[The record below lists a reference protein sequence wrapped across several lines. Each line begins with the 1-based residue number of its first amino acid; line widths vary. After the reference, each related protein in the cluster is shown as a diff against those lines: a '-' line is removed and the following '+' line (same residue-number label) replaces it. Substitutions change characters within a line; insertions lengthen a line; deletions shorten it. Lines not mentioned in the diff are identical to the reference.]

1 MQHCVGIAEHCA
13 AENLKLDTAAPHVRS
28 TWSLRPSSVVSA
40 VCRCR
45 APTLRGIYARSME
58 LRQCTCAGGFHAQGR
73 LASTRAHSA
82 SVGSCSTTTSCGCT
96 ALPLWPRARASP
108 RLRRLQ
114 PLRLRASR
122 HQRHAHAPTAPTSV
136 SGTLGVLTGA
146 SVPSAWKVEA
156 LSRSGVGVWLAIHRR
171 HMAARRAPIS
181 WPPCTAW
188 TPT

>member
-1 MQHCVGIAEHCA
+1 MVPAVVKCGECSVPVSRANLVWHLREEHG
-13 AENLKLDTAAPHVRS
+13 AAPVYVRRRVS
-28 TWSLRPSSVVSA
+28 SARPSASGMVLS
-40 VCRCR
+40 
-45 APTLRGIYARSME
+45 T
-58 LRQCTCAGGFHAQGR
+58 R

-82 SVGSCSTTTSCGCT
+82 SVGSCSATTSCGCT
-96 ALPLWPRARASP
+96 APPLWPRARASP

-122 HQRHAHAPTAPTSV
+122 HQRHTHAPTAPTSV
-136 SGTLGVLTGA
+136 SRGTLGVLTGA

-156 LSRSGVGVWLAIHRR
+156 LSRSGEGVWLAIHRR